1 MEPEQLQLGFL
12 KVLKGSYMEEMA
24 LTYGL
29 CYSSRP
35 PYEVLSTRWLSYR
48 DILELKGVEDMT
60 EVYYNSRQF
69 VHTLSGLAAEYGSPY
84 EMFLDMA
91 AYYRENN
98 LTGISHSRIARYE
111 ILYLSLI
118 HI

>member
-24 LTYGL
+24 PSYGL

-69 VHTLSGLAAEYGSPY
+69 VHTL
-84 EMFLDMA
+84 
-91 AYYRENN
+91 
-98 LTGISHSRIARYE
+98 
-111 ILYLSLI
+111 LSLWEHTVRLMKCFWI
-118 HI
+118 WLHFTGRTISPASAQPDSQI